1 MTAALSTARAPVL
14 TWRTLLRLSAIA
26 NVAIL
31 FAVAVALGDLEAGA
45 LAAAVLLGAVLLRF
59 RERAAAIALGLLF
72 ADIAFFCAPA
82 AVANLVDGAGPTA
95 VTVPAALAAISF
107 AGFVASVASIRS
119 RSRPDA
125 GGATARIV
133 ALGAVGVLA
142 AVFVAALTVGGAER
156 TPAQTAELRLEAK
169 RAAFS
174 STALTTEARSITVRL
189 ANRDLFWHTFTIDAL
204 GVDLKV
210 AVGAERQVTFAAPPG
225 TYTYYCAV
233 PGHTAA
239 GMLGTLTVR

>member
-1 MTAALSTARAPVL
+1 MRPVSSSAHACASHRAAL
-14 TWRTLLRLSAIA
+14 
-26 NVAIL
+26 
-31 FAVAVALGDLEAGA
+31 
-45 LAAAVLLGAVLLRF
+45 
-59 RERAAAIALGLLF
+59 
-72 ADIAFFCAPA
+72 
-82 AVANLVDGAGPTA
+82 
-95 VTVPAALAAISF
+95 
-107 AGFVASVASIRS
+107 VASVASIRS